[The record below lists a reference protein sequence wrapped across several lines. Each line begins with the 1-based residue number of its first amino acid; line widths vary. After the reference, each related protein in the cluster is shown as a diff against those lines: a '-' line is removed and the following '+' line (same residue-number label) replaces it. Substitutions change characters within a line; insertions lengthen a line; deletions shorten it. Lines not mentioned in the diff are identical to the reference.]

1 MFAYLA
7 FKGLLW
13 RKEYKS
19 PYTLYSPVL
28 YTAWNR
34 TVTTWGEF
42 FYLRTAVSELDR
54 GLGIFGG
61 TLEEAKRYALQVYL
75 VSPDPDHRLVLG
87 SLGWRA
93 EAAMVIAPVIT
104 KESAAKQILAAYRA
118 GYPQVPG
125 VLAWAAR
132 YASPEEGVPILQNIL
147 NSPQDERVLQI
158 IADSAAVIGEDGVPI
173 LDRLIRGEYQKIS
186 PRS

>member
-1 MFAYLA
+1 MFAYYA

-34 TVTTWGEF
+34 AVTTWGEF
-42 FYLRTAVSELDR
+42 FYLRTAASELDR

-61 TLEEAKRYALQVYL
+61 TLEEAKEYALQVYL
-75 VSPDPDHRLVLG
+75 VAPDPRYRLVLG
-87 SLGWRA
+87 TSGWRA
-93 EAAMVIAPVIT
+93 EAAMVIMPVIT
-104 KESAAKQILAAYRA
+104 KAGAAMQILAAYRA

-125 VLAWAAR
+125 ILAWAAR
-132 YASPEEGVPILQNIL
+132 CASPEEGRRVLRDVL
-147 NSPQDERVLQI
+147 REPQDEKVLRI
-158 IADSAAVIGEDGVPI
+158 VLDSAALLGKEGIPI
-173 LDRLIRGEYQKIS
+173 LDQMIRGEYAKF
-186 PRS
+186 